1 MEANIL
7 WQKADPCLGMEGG
20 VMRRGYKEAQ
30 GNFWRRVM
38 NMFIILIMVL
48 ISWAYAHV
56 KTYHAVYFKSV
67 QFVVCQLYL
76 NKDVK

>member
-1 MEANIL
+1 MFGDGKRSGEKGL
-7 WQKADPCLGMEGG
+7 QRSPRKLL
-20 VMRRGYKEAQ
+20 
-30 GNFWRRVM
+30 M

-48 ISWAYAHV
+48 ISWVYAHV
-56 KTYHAVYFKSV
+56 KTYHAVYLKSV